1 MIKVN
6 LVVLLFLYLWRCLP
20 PITSIAMLAFAI
32 LGYLLANL
40 GIGLWASRKISTTQD
55 FVLAGRR
62 LPLVLAASAT
72 FATWFGSETIMGA
85 PTEFVNNGLL
95 GVIEDPFGASLCLL
109 LIGLFFARKFY
120 QMNIITF
127 CDFFRIRYGRKAEL
141 LSALLIIPSY
151 FSWIAA
157 QLLAMGI
164 VLKVV
169 LGWSL
174 ITCIVGSS
182 VVVILYTIWGG
193 MWSISITDF
202 LQTIMIIAG
211 LVIVSAVLYEKVG
224 GFKPLIDAAP
234 VGFFRFYPDFTF
246 KASVEYFAAWIT
258 IGLGSIPQQDVFQ
271 RIMSAKSV
279 SVSVKATLLSSL
291 MYLTVALLPLF
302 IGLCGHHLYPASGND
317 GQLIIPNMVLKHMSL
332 PLQIVFFGALVSAI
346 LSTTSSAIMAPAA
359 VLGENIF
366 KFFNPDLTDQQL
378 LRIIRWGIVVITI
391 ICIVMA
397 VRGDS
402 IFELV
407 AESSAFSL
415 VSLFVPLAAGLYWKR
430 TTELGCIISMI
441 LGLAAW
447 LICAHLETEYPP
459 LIYGLLASIAGMIL
473 GILLEK
479 VFRPRS
485 LSR

>member
-1 MIKVN
+1 
-6 LVVLLFLYLWRCLP
+6 
-20 PITSIAMLAFAI
+20 MLAFSI
-32 LGYLLANL
+32 LAYLLANL
-40 GIGLWASRKISTTQD
+40 GIGLWASRRISTTQD

-85 PTEFVNNGLL
+85 PTEFIEHGIL

-109 LIGLFFARKFY
+109 LVGLFFARRFY
-120 QMNIITF
+120 KMNIITF
-127 CDFFRIRYGRKAEL
+127 CDFFRIRYGRYAEL
-141 LSALLIIPSY
+141 LSAVLIIPSY

-174 ITCIVGSS
+174 TTCIIGSS
-182 VVVILYTIWGG
+182 IIVIFYTIWGG

-202 LQTIMIIAG
+202 VQTIMIIVG
-211 LVIVSAVLYEKVG
+211 LIVVAAVLYDKVG
-224 GFKPLIDAAP
+224 GLGPLIEAAP
-234 VGFFRFYPDFTF
+234 EGFFRFYPEFTF
-246 KASVEYFAAWIT
+246 KASIEYFAAWIT

-271 RIMSAKSV
+271 RVMSAKSAD
-279 SVSVKATLLSSL
+279 VSVKATLLSSL

-302 IGLCGHHLYPASGND
+302 IGLCGHHLYPETAND

-359 VLGENIF
+359 VLGENIV
-366 KFFNPDLTDQQL
+366 KFFNPALTDQQL
-378 LRIIRWGIVVITI
+378 LRIIRWGIVVITA
-391 ICIVMA
+391 ICIFMA
-397 VRGDS
+397 VRSDS
-402 IFELV
+402 IFDLV

-415 VSLFVPLAAGLYWKR
+415 VSLFVPLAAGLYWKA
-430 TTELGCIISMI
+430 TNELGCVISMVA
-441 LGLAAW
+441 GLVAW
-447 LICAHLETEYPP
+447 LVCAYIETEYPP
-459 LIYGLLASIAGMIL
+459 LIFGLLASLGGMVT
-473 GILLEK
+473 GIIWNQFFSPK
-479 VFRPRS
+479 AA
-485 LSR
+485 

>member
-1 MIKVN
+1 
-6 LVVLLFLYLWRCLP
+6 
-20 PITSIAMLAFAI
+20 MLAFAI
-32 LGYLLANL
+32 LAYLLANL
-40 GIGLWASRKISTTQD
+40 GIGLWASKRISTTQD

-85 PTEFVNNGLL
+85 PTEFVENGLL

-109 LIGLFFARKFY
+109 LVGLFFARRFY
-120 QMNIITF
+120 KMNIITF
-127 CDFFRIRYGRKAEL
+127 CDFFRIRYGRNAEL
-141 LSALLIIPSY
+141 LSAILIIPSY

-174 ITCIVGSS
+174 VTCIIGSS
-182 VVVILYTIWGG
+182 FVVILYTIWGG

-202 LQTIMIIAG
+202 MQTIMIIVG
-211 LVIVSAVLYEKVG
+211 LLIVAAVLYEKVG
-224 GFKPLIDAAP
+224 GFTPLIKAAP
-234 VGFFRFYPDFTF
+234 PGFFKFYPDFTF

-271 RIMSAKSV
+271 RVMSAKSA

-302 IGLCGHHLYPASGND
+302 IGLCGHHLYPESDHD
-317 GQLIIPNMVLKHMSL
+317 GQLIIPNMVLKHMSV
-332 PLQIVFFGALVSAI
+332 PLQILFFGALVSAI

-366 KFFNPDLTDQQL
+366 KFFNPKMSDQQL
-378 LRIIRWGIVVITI
+378 LKIIRLGIVVITI
-391 ICIVMA
+391 VCIFMA
-397 VRGDS
+397 LRSDS
-402 IFELV
+402 IFDLV

-415 VSLFVPLAAGLYWKR
+415 VSLFIPLAAGLYWKA
-430 TTELGCIISMI
+430 TNELGCMLSMI
-441 LGLAAW
+441 SGLIAW
-447 LICAHLETEYPP
+447 LGCAYIATEYPP
-459 LIYGLLASIAGMIL
+459 LIYGLLASLTGMII
-473 GILLEK
+473 GILWEK
-479 VFRPRS
+479 VVAQRVAS
-485 LSR
+485 

>member
-1 MIKVN
+1 
-6 LVVLLFLYLWRCLP
+6 
-20 PITSIAMLAFAI
+20 MLAFSI
-32 LGYLLANL
+32 LAYLLANL
-40 GIGLWASRKISTTQD
+40 GIGLWASRRISTTQD

-85 PTEFVNNGLL
+85 PTEFVEHGIL

-109 LIGLFFARKFY
+109 LVGLFFARRFY
-120 QMNIITF
+120 KMNIITF
-127 CDFFRIRYGRKAEL
+127 CDFFRIRYGRYAEL

-169 LGWSL
+169 LGWPL
-174 ITCIVGSS
+174 ITCILGSS
-182 VVVILYTIWGG
+182 VIVIFYTIWGG

-202 LQTIMIIAG
+202 VQTIMIIVG
-211 LVIVSAVLYEKVG
+211 LIIVAAVLYEKVG
-224 GFKPLIDAAP
+224 GFTPLIEAAP
-234 VGFFRFYPDFTF
+234 KGFFKFYPDFTF

-271 RIMSAKSV
+271 RVMSAKSAN
-279 SVSVKATLLSSL
+279 VSVKATLLSSL

-302 IGLCGHHLYPASGND
+302 IGLCGHHLYPETGKD
-317 GQLIIPNMVLKHMSL
+317 GQLIIPNMVLRHMSL

-366 KFFNPDLTDQQL
+366 KFFNPALTDQQL
-378 LRIIRWGIVVITI
+378 LRIIRWGIVVITG
-391 ICIVMA
+391 ICIFMA

-415 VSLFVPLAAGLYWKR
+415 VSLFVPLAAGLYWKA
-430 TTELGCIISMI
+430 TNELGCIISM
-441 LGLAAW
+441 LAGLVAW
-447 LICAHLETEYPP
+447 LFCAYIETAYPP
-459 LIYGLLASIAGMIL
+459 MIYGLLASLAGMIA
-473 GILLEK
+473 GILWKRISHHQML
-479 VFRPRS
+479 FNDD
-485 LSR
+485 

>member
-1 MIKVN
+1 
-6 LVVLLFLYLWRCLP
+6 
-20 PITSIAMLAFAI
+20 MLAFSI
-32 LGYLLANL
+32 LAYLLANL
-40 GIGLWASRKISTTQD
+40 GIGLWASRRISTTQD

-72 FATWFGSETIMGA
+72 FATWFGSETILGA
-85 PTEFVNNGLL
+85 PTEFVEHGIL

-109 LIGLFFARKFY
+109 LVGLFFARRFY
-120 QMNIITF
+120 KMNIITF
-127 CDFFRIRYGRKAEL
+127 CDFFRIRYGRYAEL

-164 VLKVV
+164 MLKVV

-174 ITCIVGSS
+174 ITCILGSS
-182 VVVILYTIWGG
+182 VIVIFYTIWGG

-202 LQTIMIIAG
+202 VQTIMIIVG
-211 LVIVSAVLYEKVG
+211 LIIVAAVLYEKVG
-224 GFKPLIDAAP
+224 GFMPLIEAAP
-234 VGFFRFYPDFTF
+234 EGFFKFYPDFTF

-271 RIMSAKSV
+271 RVMSAKSAN
-279 SVSVKATLLSSL
+279 VSVKATLLSSL

-302 IGLCGHHLYPASGND
+302 IGLCGHHLYPENDKD
-317 GQLIIPNMVLKHMSL
+317 GQLIIPNMVLQHMSL

-346 LSTTSSAIMAPAA
+346 LSTTSSAIMAPSA

-366 KFFNPDLTDQQL
+366 KFFNPALTDQQL
-378 LRIIRWGIVVITI
+378 LRIIRWGIVVITG
-391 ICIVMA
+391 ICIFMA

-415 VSLFVPLAAGLYWKR
+415 VSLFVPLAAGLYWKA
-430 TTELGCIISMI
+430 TNELGCIISMVA
-441 LGLAAW
+441 GLVAW
-447 LICAHLETEYPP
+447 LFCAYIETAYPP
-459 LIYGLLASIAGMIL
+459 MIYGLLASLAGMLI
-473 GILLEK
+473 GILWERISPPNA
-479 VFRPRS
+479 V
-485 LSR
+485 